1 MQPKV
6 NAVHEFLSLCIS
18 ERRQRKS
25 SLKAGNFAAPKKVA
39 TFHIEFVLIQD
50 VPLTRS
56 TWLTCGVLAGARS
69 QFCDPAARAAWRG
82 NDPLRPPARATATL
96 SGALITSFR
105 EKLATRRCGRW
116 ERRDCLLLLGS
127 KFCLVSFEITG
138 GTCWGAFLYHGNLES
153 LPWKNRSM
161 V

>member
-6 NAVHEFLSLCIS
+6 NAVHGFLSLCIS
-18 ERRQRKS
+18 ERGQRKS

-69 QFCDPAARAAWRG
+69 QFCDPAAAA
-82 NDPLRPPARATATL
+82 ATL
-96 SGALITSFR
+96 NFKLITSFR

-116 ERRDCLLLLGS
+116 GKTRPFAGPRVKVLSGVFWNNRRDVLRR
-127 KFCLVSFEITG
+127 
-138 GTCWGAFLYHGNLES
+138 
-153 LPWKNRSM
+153 LPLPRQP
-161 V
+161 